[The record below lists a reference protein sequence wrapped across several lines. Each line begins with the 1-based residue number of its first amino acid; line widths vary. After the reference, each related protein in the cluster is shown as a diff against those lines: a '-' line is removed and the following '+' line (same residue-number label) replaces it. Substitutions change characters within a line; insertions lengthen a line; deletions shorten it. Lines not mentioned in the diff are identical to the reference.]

1 MPGENFEHI
10 RLLPILQEAYQLV
23 EMIEN
28 QEKLVRKEIRKLE
41 AKKEELIKRQ
51 SEAAGM
57 QNIEDM
63 AANSKQLF
71 KTIMCPFI

>member
-71 KTIMCPFI
+71 KTIMCPLI